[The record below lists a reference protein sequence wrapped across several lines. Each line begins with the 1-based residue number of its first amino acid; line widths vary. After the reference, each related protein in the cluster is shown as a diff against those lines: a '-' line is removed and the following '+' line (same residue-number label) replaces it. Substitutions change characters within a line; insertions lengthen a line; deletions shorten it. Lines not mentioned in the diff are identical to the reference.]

1 MWSFTHLHLS
11 TLYLISSTQGELKL
25 KVDVWDVDDN
35 SHDHV
40 DFLSGVF
47 GLKASRSATTASVTA
62 FQIRKRTL

>member
-1 MWSFTHLHLS
+1 MIS
-11 TLYLISSTQGELKL
+11 TTQGELKL

-47 GLKASRSATTASVTA
+47 GLKASRSETTAAVTA

>member
-1 MWSFTHLHLS
+1 MIIFTS
-11 TLYLISSTQGELKL
+11 TQYFIFSTQGELKL
-25 KVDVWDVDDN
+25 KIDVWDVDDN

-47 GLKASRSATTASVTA
+47 GLKASRSETSAAITA